1 MDWAMRR
8 LALGCTII
16 ALATAACS
24 GAPDQ
29 ATAPAA
35 TKAAGPLSSLN
46 CTADPASIT
55 ALSIALFPGGNQNAV
70 LTRWLQIADLLS
82 PPSPYDPATANTN
95 TYNLVDYI
103 LTKYSSGQTIGG
115 QSAANAALVTSLVN
129 QIFCYSGIDASLPGL
144 GPDEGAG
151 LYGPNSPATLITTGN
166 KQGGVSLPPGNGN
179 VSQQT
184 LITIQRVPDSPGP
197 LLTPL
202 DQYPLFYEFNSS
214 SGEEFT
220 LDAVVGVCTIA
231 TDFSRLRVAHNVPE
245 PVPTTIEILPIVPAP
260 FLDCSN
266 ASLSLGPNPTL
277 RQFANWGLGQVG
289 RALQSVLMPAQ
300 LSAASVLGTGG
311 LAGTT
316 KKFSPFGSVDTLG
329 FETGA
334 APTSGQS
341 APEGGT
347 VTTPPAVQVKSP
359 NGVGMKGITVT
370 FSVTGGG
377 GTLTPAGGGSASSS
391 IVGTTDDTGYVT
403 TGSWTLGTGA
413 QTVTAVA
420 TPPHPGSGIDPLTGI
435 GFSATANPPTKLAY
449 SVAPTDQT
457 AGTAFG
463 VTVLVQDV
471 NGATVPASSASVS
484 LTLNGGPAGTLQG
497 TTTANASQGVATF
510 SNLVI
515 TRAGTYTLTASS
527 ASLTSATSA
536 NFTISA
542 AAAQTIAI
550 NAGNNQTAPEN
561 TVLGVA
567 AGTTAP
573 SVIVKDAYLNPVP
586 GVGVEFAIA
595 SGGGSV
601 SGASQTTNASGIA
614 TVGSWTI
621 VAGTNTLT
629 ASAPSI
635 GALAFVQFTATGT
648 SPSTVL
654 VNCSPA
660 NGNGDDLTH
669 AFYVNKLG
677 KTIKEVTLYMAVS
690 GTASAPTPY
699 TIKLLASADSYGA
712 TPFASSTQTV
722 FLRGNAS
729 QNLATNFIFPN
740 SAIPSGTKNVAFQF
754 QVLSNTGGRKLSF
767 ALTSGSCASVT
778 ETVGVL
784 PLPLSTALR
793 KGVGVRILGN

>member
-1 MDWAMRR
+1 MRR
-8 LALGCTII
+8 LTLGCTLII
-16 ALATAACS
+16 ALITAACS

-46 CTADPASIT
+46 CSADLASIQ
-55 ALSIALFPGGNQNAV
+55 ALSIDLFPGGNQNAV
-70 LTRWLQIADLLS
+70 LTRWLQIVDLLS
-82 PPSPYDPATANTN
+82 PPSPYDPAAANSN
-95 TYNLVDYI
+95 TYGLVDYI
-103 LTKYSSGQTIGG
+103 LGKYSSGQTTGG
-115 QSAANAALVTSLVN
+115 QSAANAAKVTSIIN
-129 QIFCYSGIDASLPGL
+129 QMFCYAGIDATLPGL
-144 GPDEGAG
+144 GPDDGAG

-179 VSQQT
+179 VTAQT
-184 LITIQRVPDSPGP
+184 LITIHRVPDFPGP

-202 DQYPLFYEFNSS
+202 DQFPLYYEFNSS
-214 SGEEFT
+214 TGEQFN

-231 TDFSRLRVAHNVPE
+231 PDFTRLRVAHNVPE
-245 PVPTTIEILPIVPAP
+245 PTPNTIEILPLAAAP

-266 ASLSLGPNPTL
+266 ASLSLGPNPSL
-277 RQFANWGLGQVG
+277 REFANWGLGRVG
-289 RALQSVLMPAQ
+289 MALQSVLMPAR

-311 LAGTT
+311 LAGTA
-316 KKFSPFGSVDTLG
+316 KKFSPFGTVDTLG

-334 APTSGQS
+334 APTSGQN

-347 VTTPPAVQVKSP
+347 VTTPPAVKVKTP
-359 NGVGMKGITVT
+359 LGVGMKGITVT

-377 GTLTPAGGGSASSS
+377 GTLTPAGGGSPSSTV
-391 IVGTTDDTGYVT
+391 IATTDDTGYVA
-403 TGSWTLGTGA
+403 TGSWTLGTGTN
-413 QTVTAVA
+413 TVTAAA
-420 TPPHPGSGIDPLTGI
+420 TPPHPGSGIDPLTGVA
-435 GFSATANPPTKLAY
+435 FTATANPPVKLGY
-449 SVAPTDQT
+449 TVPPTDQT
-457 AGTAFG
+457 AGTAFS
-463 VTVLVQDV
+463 VTVAVQDV
-471 NGATVPASSASVS
+471 NGATVPASSASIA

-497 TTTANASQGVATF
+497 TTTMSASQGVATF

-527 ASLTSATSA
+527 SSLTSATSG

-542 AAAQTIAI
+542 ASPQTIAI

-573 SVIVKDAYLNPVP
+573 SVIVKDAYLNPVS
-586 GVGVEFAIA
+586 GVGVTFSVA

-629 ASAPSI
+629 ASAPSM
-635 GALAFVQFTATGT
+635 GASAFVDFTATGT
-648 SPSTVL
+648 STATVL

-660 NGNGDDLTH
+660 NGNGDELTR

-677 KTIKEVTLYMAVS
+677 KTIKEVTLYLAVT

-699 TIKLLASADSYGA
+699 TIQLLASAESYGA
-712 TPFASSTQTV
+712 TPFATSTQTV

-729 QNLATNFIFPN
+729 QNLATNFTFPN
-740 SAIPSGTKNVAFQF
+740 SAIPNGTKNVAFQF
-754 QVLSNTGGRKLSF
+754 RVLSNTGGRKLSF
-767 ALTSGSCASVT
+767 ALTSGSCSSVT
-778 ETVGVL
+778 ETAGVL

-793 KGVGVRILGN
+793 KGVGVKILGN